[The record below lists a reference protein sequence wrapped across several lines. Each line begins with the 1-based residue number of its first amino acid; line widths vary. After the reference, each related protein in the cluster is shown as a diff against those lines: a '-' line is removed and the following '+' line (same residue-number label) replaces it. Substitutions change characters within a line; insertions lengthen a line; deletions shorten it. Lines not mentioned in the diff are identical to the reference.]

1 MRAYININ
9 QKAFSELAILKSTK
23 IDLIDATIFE
33 YIVKFAVSNK
43 ATKQLIDDKL
53 FIWCSYQKIID
64 DNPLLNINSKKAIE
78 LRLIKLI
85 DLGLFE
91 KFTDKKEG
99 NKTYF
104 NVTDL
109 AYKLIIENISI
120 SNIHYQPLVTEIT
133 NLSNEDYQPLSNE
146 DYYNSK
152 LINSKLD
159 NNKTTD
165 ISYDDFY
172 LLWNNFANKNNL
184 SKIAKLS
191 DGRKKK
197 ILARHKDFK
206 DFKVAFEIALK
217 KANESSFLLNGSFF
231 TFDWLVENDTNI
243 LKVLEDKYKDKTN
256 SNIDDKEWSDG
267 TTRCDPNEYR

>member
-243 LKVLEDKYKDKTN
+243 LKVLEDKYKDKAN

>member
-43 ATKQLIDDKL
+43 ANKQLIDNKL
-53 FIWCSYQKIID
+53 FTWCSYQKIID

-146 DYYNSK
+146 DYQPLSNEDYYNSK
-152 LINSKLD
+152 LNNSKLNNSKLNKNEFSFTLSKLIQYD
-159 NNKTTD
+159 NLSQEYKDKLKEEINKLNLS
-165 ISYDDFY
+165 IAYDDFVDS
-172 LLWNNFANKNNL
+172 L
-184 SKIAKLS
+184 IAKGYKYKNFLIAY
-191 DGRKKK
+191 KNWCK
-197 ILARHKDFK
+197 KDFNK
-206 DFKVAFEIALK
+206 D
-217 KANESSFLLNGSFF
+217 KAN
-231 TFDWLVENDTNI
+231 
-243 LKVLEDKYKDKTN
+243 
-256 SNIDDKEWSDG
+256 SNNTDDDEWSDG

>member
-9 QKAFSELAILKSTK
+9 QKAFSELATLKSTK

-33 YIVKFAVSNK
+33 YIFKFAVSNK
-43 ATKQLIDDKL
+43 ASKQLIDDKL

-91 KFTDKKEG
+91 KFTDKREG

-152 LINSKLD
+152 LNNSKL
-159 NNKTTD
+159 
-165 ISYDDFY
+165 
-172 LLWNNFANKNNL
+172 NKNEFSFTLSKLIQYDNL
-184 SKIAKLS
+184 SQEYKDKLKEEISKLNLSIAYEDFIDSLMAKGYKYKNFLIAY
-191 DGRKKK
+191 KNWCK
-197 ILARHKDFK
+197 KDF
-206 DFKVAFEIALK
+206 
-217 KANESSFLLNGSFF
+217 N
-231 TFDWLVENDTNI
+231 
-243 LKVLEDKYKDKTN
+243 KDKTN
-256 SNIDDKEWSDG
+256 PNNNDEWTDG
-267 TTRCDPNEYR
+267 AIRCDPNEYR

>member
-120 SNIHYQPLVTEIT
+120 SNIRYQPLVTEIT
-133 NLSNEDYQPLSNE
+133 KLSNEDYQPLSNE

-152 LINSKLD
+152 LNNSKLD
-159 NNKTTD
+159 SNKTINIDTLF
-165 ISYDDFY
+165 IQYKKQNENASEIELNLVMDFIDY
-172 LLWNNFANKNNL
+172 RK
-184 SKIAKLS
+184 SIKDKIKT
-191 DGRKKK
+191 
-197 ILARHKDFK
+197 ILPAEMYIK
-206 DFKVAFEIALK
+206 ELK
-217 KANESSFLLNGSFF
+217 KLQKLGYKI
-231 TFDWLVENDTNI
+231 NDCIETMKISEWKTIKTEWIHKPTNN
-243 LKVLEDKYKDKTN
+243 YKAS
-256 SNIDDKEWSDG
+256 SNIVDTDEWTDG
-267 TTRCDPNEYR
+267 AIRCDPNEYR